1 MKRIIFAIVVLT
13 FAALAG
19 CSGAQPANPLIGSSW
34 TLTQLN
40 GHSLVPGTHIEINF
54 EKDSFSGT
62 ACNHFGGQ
70 YTADGDRFSI
80 PGPME
85 MTAMACLDPE
95 GIMEQEQE
103 FGAALA
109 TVVSYQVSGNKLE
122 MMDQTGE
129 VVLVFSHETSE
140 SIDPDSLIDSEWRVT
155 RVNDELLIPGS
166 QITVRFLSP
175 GVVNGFGGCRGYE
188 AEYIKADDGVRF
200 TSIAMN
206 EEPCNDEALLIQEQD
221 FTDFLSDAKNFER
234 VDDFLILTPHP
245 GDEVVFELLNE

>member
-1 MKRIIFAIVVLT
+1 MKRISIAILVLT
-13 FAALAG
+13 IAALAG
-19 CSGAQPANPLIGSSW
+19 CGGAQSANPLIGSSW
-34 TLTQLN
+34 SLTQLN
-40 GHSLVPGTHIEINF
+40 GHSLVSGTRIEINF
-54 EKDSFSGT
+54 ERDSFSGT

-122 MMDQTGE
+122 MLDESGA
-129 VVLVFSHETSE
+129 VVLVFNHETSA
-140 SIDPDSLIDSEWRVT
+140 SIDPDSLINSEWRVT
-155 RVNDELLIPGS
+155 RANDESLIPDS
-166 QITVRFLSP
+166 QITMRFSSS

-188 AEYIKADDGVRF
+188 AEYIKADEGVRF

-206 EEPCNDEALLIQEQD
+206 EEPCNDETLLIQEQD
-221 FTDFLSDAKNFER
+221 FTDYLSDAKNIER
-234 VDDFLILTPHP
+234 VGDFLILKTLR
-245 GDEVVFELLNE
+245 GDEVVFEPIE